1 MKHNEFV
8 NAQNVLNL
16 FFRLSQGIRNLTA
29 KTMPT
34 DLTFQQ
40 LRLMFFIEK
49 GMTITQISKKLEISR
64 AAISKSV
71 SQLVRKGYVTKEFI
85 QDKRTV
91 SLQLTING
99 KEMLDQVLLLF
110 NKKITQGIDI
120 LLPEEREALTHAMII
135 LKKLLDRL
143 S

>member
-1 MKHNEFV
+1 MK
-8 NAQNVLNL
+8 AQNVLNL

-40 LRLMFFIEK
+40 LRVMFFIEK

-110 NKKITQGIDI
+110 NKKITRGIDK
-120 LLPEEREALTHAMII
+120 LLPEERETLTHAMII
-135 LKKLLDRL
+135 LKKLLDSL